1 MDSIDRAHAVRVS
14 LRGTKRVICARAMSR
29 VETASITS
37 SEPSRNTAVEEVLY
51 VGIDEAGYGPLLGPL
66 CVGMCAFR
74 VPASLFTPLA
84 PNLWSTLAA
93 GVCRKGKDR
102 RRRIAVDDSKKL
114 KLQGEEPLR
123 LLERGVLASLAAGED
138 GAMPTDDAA
147 YFRAVGA
154 TLPHEDDAPW
164 YRDVLPLP
172 CNIELPDARIAA
184 QLLRRALKQAN
195 CTMAALRVT
204 TLDAN
209 PFNQLYARL
218 GNKGVLN
225 MSLVLTQ
232 LESARGLAR
241 GARVVAAIDRQG
253 GRAEYAEALSRRFP
267 ADTVSTIRE
276 DDELST
282 YRVEGETGKLD
293 VAFATRSEERH
304 LPTAL
309 ASMAAKYTRELAMR
323 RLNGWFL
330 ARQPGLAPT
339 AGYVQDGLR
348 FLEQV
353 KPTLLLERVP
363 EEAFVRMA

>member
-1 MDSIDRAHAVRVS
+1 MSSVDAELAPALHAPQP
-14 LRGTKRVICARAMSR
+14 
-29 VETASITS
+29 TS
-37 SEPSRNTAVEEVLY
+37 TEQVLY

-84 PNLWSTLAA
+84 PNLWNTLAG

-102 RRRIAVDDSKKL
+102 RRRIAVDDSKNL

-123 LLERGVLASLAAGED
+123 LLERGIFAALGASEQGIVPA
-138 GAMPTDDAA
+138 DDAA
-147 YFRAVGA
+147 YFRAIGA

-172 CNIELPDARIAA
+172 CNIELGDARIATH
-184 QLLRRALKQAN
+184 LLRRALLKAN
-195 CTMAALRVT
+195 CAITALRVT
-204 TLDAN
+204 ALDAN
-209 PFNQLYARL
+209 PFNQLYERL
-218 GNKGVLN
+218 GNKGALN
-225 MSLVLTQ
+225 MSLVMAQ
-232 LESARGLAR
+232 LASARELAN
-241 GARVVAAIDRQG
+241 GVRVVAAIDRQG
-253 GRAEYAEALSRRFP
+253 GRAEYAQSLQTQFP
-267 ADTVSTIRE
+267 ADSVQTIRE

-282 YRVEGETGKLD
+282 YRVEGGAGKLD

-323 RLNGWFL
+323 RLNAWFL
-330 ARQPGLAPT
+330 ARQPGLEPT

-348 FLEQV
+348 FLAQV
-353 KPTLLLERVP
+353 KPTLVLERVP
-363 EEAFVRMA
+363 EQAFVRMA